1 MNRLFDLA
9 ELAGRL
15 LLAALFLFDGWVVV
29 NNYSGT
35 AEYLTANGVP
45 AIMLPLALLTQ
56 VGGGILVALGFLTRL
71 AALALGGFCLMTA
84 LLFHA
89 SSDPNEQIQFFKDLA
104 IAGGFFVL
112 LAHGAGRYS
121 IDERWRRSR
130 T

>member
-29 NNYSGT
+29 NDYSGT
-35 AEYLTANGVP
+35 AEFLTANGVP
-45 AIMLPLALLTQ
+45 AVMLPAALLTQ
-56 VGGGILVALGFLTRL
+56 VGGGILVALGFMTRL

-112 LAHGAGRYS
+112 MAHGAGRYS
-121 IDERWRRSR
+121 IDERWRRRR